1 MLQHLWLKHRFTN
14 QFTDLSSSSRKNIAN
29 PLATI
34 LSAAMM
40 FEDTF
45 NLKREADLIR
55 NVVNSSLK
63 QSIISEDLANGNKSY
78 KTSEI
83 GDWLVKEIL

>member
-1 MLQHLWLKHRFTN
+1 
-14 QFTDLSSSSRKNIAN
+14 
-29 PLATI
+29 
-34 LSAAMM
+34 MM

-45 NLKREADLIR
+45 NLKKEADLIR

>member
-1 MLQHLWLKHRFTN
+1 SLYEPIHGSYPQAAG
-14 QFTDLSSSSRKNIAN
+14 KNIAN

-45 NLKREADLIR
+45 NLKKEADLIR
-55 NVVNSSLK
+55 SVVNSSLK
-63 QSIISEDLANGNKSY
+63 QSIVSEDLANGNKSY